1 MSMQLCELKTSQIRT
16 SGDNPRIINPKSSEF
31 AELVE
36 SIRSLGVKVPIHVRE
51 KGKNYELLAGERR
64 LLAAKA
70 AGLDAIPALNHGEL
84 TDEAAFEVTF
94 AENFARQDLT
104 VLEQGKAI
112 WLLLIKYKGDV
123 PAVASKMGKPEQ
135 WVRLLEAINSNL
147 SEKWKKMVLEDTDYQ
162 YFTASHLG
170 LIARFPQHIQDKE
183 ILKSL
188 QYCGHQT
195 VKELNERLAENFRF
209 LKKAPFST
217 TGCAG
222 CQNRSSAMPTLW
234 AENPEESSGDNDK
247 CLDAKC
253 WRDKDIRVAKEKFF
267 KIQEKYPNLL
277 CVETENCYEREKVDR
292 LRKIYGR
299 CFNNYQF
306 EKAKESSKEAVPAL
320 VVYGK
325 GKGTIIYVKVKK
337 QGETSTSQTGEK
349 RTFKQMRAELEERR
363 WNVTLNEVHSRIVKT
378 ELEKINHSDKFF
390 ALIALSIGMGIDV
403 STTGDSI
410 DFIKNAFGLYDKDKK
425 KAIAF
430 ITKRIWAIIRDAFQ
444 NYYVSG
450 SEGEVELVR
459 MIVPLF
465 DIDLD
470 RVYKEVCERDEFKEP
485 AEWANLKADGTPNV
499 AKAKK
504 AKK

>member
-70 AGLDAIPALNHGEL
+70 AGLDTIPALNHGEL

-170 LIARFPQHIQDKE
+170 LIARFPQHIQDGE
-183 ILKSL
+183 IIKSL
-188 QYCGHQT
+188 EYHGQFT
-195 VKELNERLAENFRF
+195 VRELEKHLAEFFRI
-209 LKKAPFST
+209 LKKAPFDN
-217 TGCAG
+217 GECVN
-222 CQNRSSAMPTLW
+222 CEKRSSHQPTLW
-234 AENPEESSGDNDK
+234 AEKAEEVSGAKDR
-247 CLDAKC
+247 CLDAAC
-253 WRDKDIRVAKEKFF
+253 WRGKEIAEGKKKFAEVKKKHAGLICVSDEQPDDITK
-267 KIQEKYPNLL
+267 
-277 CVETENCYEREKVDR
+277 
-292 LRKIYGR
+292 KIYGR
-299 CFNNYQF
+299 ILRGWEYT
-306 EKAKESSKEAVPAL
+306 KGKEGGKGAVPAL
-320 VVYGK
+320 VVDGK
-325 GKGTIIYVKVKK
+325 GSGKIIFVKPTPQ
-337 QGETSTSQTGEK
+337 QGQSQNSTKPKPQT
-349 RTFKQMRAELEERR
+349 TDQMREELERRR
-363 WNVTLNEVHSRIVKT
+363 WNRVFEEFYESAKDLTIKDLKCENA
-378 ELEKINHSDKFF
+378 LF
-390 ALIALSIGMGIDV
+390 AVMLIAISTDSEMHSGGLNVEEFVSDALTQLQKNKAKAEDILAARILEMIREDLQYGIVTDGTPESIED
-403 STTGDSI
+403 
-410 DFIKNAFGLYDKDKK
+410 N
-425 KAIAF
+425 KAIA
-430 ITKRIWAIIRDAFQ
+430 A
-444 NYYVSG
+444 
-450 SEGEVELVR
+450 
-459 MIVPLF
+459 LF
-465 DIDLD
+465 GIDLD
-470 RVYKEVCERDEFKEP
+470 MKYKKVCERDEFKEP
-485 AEWANLKADGTPNV
+485 AEWANLKADGTSNV